1 MKKLEPP
8 KREEKAKPHTY
19 MKEFKYALRVL
30 FALTGAV
37 LGFMLSKSQ
46 IFSHLPTFGYHTIL
60 EVLISLG
67 MAWVGFYLLPL
78 VLVKIK
84 FWIET
89 TIANIVS
96 DIVTNFW
103 NQQSKHIQDARREK
117 QKSKAEEEK
126 KKKEDDMKNA
136 VVIDTS
142 VLIDGRLLD
151 IVNAGFC
158 DKTLIVPNPVID
170 ELQLVADNKNAIK
183 RQRGRRGLDIVK
195 NLKKKSKVLL
205 VDVNTGEK
213 EVDKKL
219 VKYAKEHK
227 LPLMTLDFNL
237 NKVAKLSG
245 VFVMNLND
253 LVNALKTVYLPG
265 EEFLIKIIQ
274 EGKEKKQGIGY
285 LSDGTMVI
293 VEDAKD
299 KVGTEINVKVAKII
313 QSSAGKIIFCNF
325 VEPAKAIEEV
335 KK

>member
-1 MKKLEPP
+1 
-8 KREEKAKPHTY
+8 
-19 MKEFKYALRVL
+19 
-30 FALTGAV
+30 
-37 LGFMLSKSQ
+37 
-46 IFSHLPTFGYHTIL
+46 
-60 EVLISLG
+60 
-67 MAWVGFYLLPL
+67 
-78 VLVKIK
+78 
-84 FWIET
+84 
-89 TIANIVS
+89 
-96 DIVTNFW
+96 
-103 NQQSKHIQDARREK
+103 
-117 QKSKAEEEK
+117 
-126 KKKEDDMKNA
+126 MKNA